1 MAGCTSNEA
10 PVTDEGLWKD
20 ARPTGASLPY
30 PRDTPTIIAR
40 HRTACTSHKT
50 ILERPR
56 LRTVLAQFGAHYNG
70 RRPHRALRLRPPHP
84 DHPYPDLDRQRI
96 RRRPVLGGL
105 INEYERVAQNDR
117 SAGTA

>member
-40 HRTACTSHKT
+40 HRTAGTS
-50 ILERPR
+50 
-56 LRTVLAQFGAHYNG
+56 QQ
-70 RRPHRALRLRPPHP
+70 
-84 DHPYPDLDRQRI
+84 DDL
-96 RRRPVLGGL
+96 
-105 INEYERVAQNDR
+105 
-117 SAGTA
+117 GTAVTLLLQLKQGRDLTDAVVHASRSVVI

>member
-40 HRTACTSHKT
+40 HRTAGTSQQDDLGTAVAVDHVMSGELVAVRHEGRRAELTLKWDFSAPFVLT
-50 ILERPR
+50 LDNGYTALLRPFPERPGP
-56 LRTVLAQFGAHYNG
+56 L
-70 RRPHRALRLRPPHP
+70 
-84 DHPYPDLDRQRI
+84 
-96 RRRPVLGGL
+96 
-105 INEYERVAQNDR
+105 
-117 SAGTA
+117 

>member
-40 HRTACTSHKT
+40 HRTAGTSQQDDLGTAVGPGGRAVTSRTFATSHSLWARQYSSPLSEVNVAHKELPEK
-50 ILERPR
+50 LER
-56 LRTVLAQFGAHYNG
+56 
-70 RRPHRALRLRPPHP
+70 
-84 DHPYPDLDRQRI
+84 I
-96 RRRPVLGGL
+96 
-105 INEYERVAQNDR
+105 
-117 SAGTA
+117 

>member
-40 HRTACTSHKT
+40 HRTAGTSQQDDLGT
-50 ILERPR
+50 AV
-56 LRTVLAQFGAHYNG
+56 VLAQAG
-70 RRPHRALRLRPPHP
+70 PHAKEVHGVVVTPEMAET
-84 DHPYPDLDRQRI
+84 I
-96 RRRPVLGGL
+96 
-105 INEYERVAQNDR
+105 
-117 SAGTA
+117 AGQVRDV

>member
-40 HRTACTSHKT
+40 HRTAGTSQQDDLGTAVAILVCTQNPAILPSHLYCRLPSRHAVT
-50 ILERPR
+50 R
-56 LRTVLAQFGAHYNG
+56 LRLTVSSYSGSQAASEQ
-70 RRPHRALRLRPPHP
+70 
-84 DHPYPDLDRQRI
+84 
-96 RRRPVLGGL
+96 
-105 INEYERVAQNDR
+105 
-117 SAGTA
+117 

>member
-40 HRTACTSHKT
+40 HRTAGTSQQDDLGT
-50 ILERPR
+50 AVSQGWGRVREGVRR
-56 LRTVLAQFGAHYNG
+56 AAETV
-70 RRPHRALRLRPPHP
+70 
-84 DHPYPDLDRQRI
+84 
-96 RRRPVLGGL
+96 RRRVPIRGALADQLVVMLKPL
-105 INEYERVAQNDR
+105 
-117 SAGTA
+117 

>member
-40 HRTACTSHKT
+40 HRTAGTS
-50 ILERPR
+50 
-56 LRTVLAQFGAHYNG
+56 QQ
-70 RRPHRALRLRPPHP
+70 
-84 DHPYPDLDRQRI
+84 DDL
-96 RRRPVLGGL
+96 
-105 INEYERVAQNDR
+105 
-117 SAGTA
+117 GTAVRLWVPESRRTSCPGARCDSLR

>member
-20 ARPTGASLPY
+20 ARPTGASFPY

-50 ILERPR
+50 ILERPWQVMAGAASPTQPA
-56 LRTVLAQFGAHYNG
+56 RTGTLANG
-70 RRPHRALRLRPPHP
+70 LAL
-84 DHPYPDLDRQRI
+84 
-96 RRRPVLGGL
+96 V
-105 INEYERVAQNDR
+105 
-117 SAGTA
+117 

>member
-40 HRTACTSHKT
+40 HRTAGTS
-50 ILERPR
+50 
-56 LRTVLAQFGAHYNG
+56 QQ
-70 RRPHRALRLRPPHP
+70 
-84 DHPYPDLDRQRI
+84 DDL
-96 RRRPVLGGL
+96 
-105 INEYERVAQNDR
+105 
-117 SAGTA
+117 GTAVAFGEGAGQ